1 MDRARRLGSV
11 IVAQQDQHTAMARGA
26 GIAAMPEGVA
36 GPVDSG
42 PLAVPQRKDA
52 IVSAISAHLGLLAA
66 PDRRQSE
73 ILVQAWLEP
82 HALRFEPLAGPGQ
95 LQVVGR
101 KRRAAIAGHIA
112 GSIEAGPAVAPTLN
126 ERQAHECLD
135 AGEENASLRQI
146 VFVIE

>member
-11 IVAQQDQHTAMARGA
+11 IVAEQDEHAAMARGA
-26 GIAAMPEGVA
+26 GIAAMPEGIA
-36 GPVDSG
+36 GTVHSG

-52 IVSAISAHLGLLAA
+52 VVSAITAHLGLLTT

-82 HALRFEPLAGPGQ
+82 DALCFEPFAGAGQ
-95 LQVVGR
+95 LQVVSR
-101 KRRAAIAGHIA
+101 KRRAAITGHIA
-112 GSIEAGPAVAPTLN
+112 GSIEAGQAVAPAQN
-126 ERQAHECLD
+126 ERQADECLD